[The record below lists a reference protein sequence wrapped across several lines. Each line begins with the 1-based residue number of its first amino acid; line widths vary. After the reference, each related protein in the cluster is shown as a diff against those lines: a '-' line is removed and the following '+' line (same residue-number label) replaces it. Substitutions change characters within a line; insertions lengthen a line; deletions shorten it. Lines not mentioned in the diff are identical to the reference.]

1 VREKVH
7 IFHTGAFKSI
17 YNDLKDFSR
26 KNNIL
31 ETHYYYYYLCDRCI
45 NKISSFH

>member
-1 VREKVH
+1 VQ
-7 IFHTGAFKSI
+7 IFHTGGSKLI

-31 ETHYYYYYLCDRCI
+31 EIHYYYYLCDRCI